1 MNNQNFLGTGWSFPP
16 TFLRPV
22 RGVAMTSGEEDI
34 QRSLEVLLATALGER
49 VMEPGYGSN
58 MEDLVF
64 ESMDTGTQTLLF
76 DRIETAILYHESRI
90 EVEKIEL
97 DTSRLTEGVMLVIIS
112 YRVRSTNSRYNYVYP
127 FYQTEGSEIRRE

>member
-1 MNNQNFLGTGWSFPP
+1 
-16 TFLRPV
+16 
-22 RGVAMTSGEEDI
+22 MTSGEEDI